1 MKAAV
6 LHSVGDLRYEEVEDP
21 HISEGEVLIKV
32 KACGVCGSDVPR
44 VMEKGTYYFPLI
56 PGHEV
61 SGQIIS
67 TEGKPGDIKKGDRV
81 TVFPLIP
88 CGKCVYCKIGRY
100 NLCDNYNYLGSRCN
114 GGFAEYVRAP
124 ADNLIKVPE
133 NVSYEEAALT
143 EPASVALHALRRA
156 KVDTADKLA
165 ILGTGPIGILL
176 AQWARIMGA
185 GDIFL
190 IDIEEKKLEFAGEK
204 YGFTKLI
211 NSRNDDPVDVIKRE
225 TKGRGVDIAIE
236 AAGVPVTL
244 RQAIELARK
253 GGRVVFL
260 GNMRGDVTL
269 PEKIISSILRK
280 ELILYGSWNSNFTS
294 LPKNEW
300 ETSLRFMQIGKLK
313 VEPLITHRF
322 KLEKVREVFEMMYKK
337 SEFFNKVLLIP

>member
-21 HISEGEVLIKV
+21 RISEGEVLIKV

-88 CGKCVYCKIGRY
+88 CGKCAYCKIGRY

-190 IDIEEKKLEFAGEK
+190 IDVEEKKLEFAGEK

-260 GNMRGDVTL
+260 GNMREDVTL
-269 PEKIISSILRK
+269 PERIISSILRK

>member
-21 HISEGEVLIKV
+21 CISEGEVLIKV

-88 CGKCVYCKIGRY
+88 CGKCAYCKIGRY

-190 IDIEEKKLEFAGEK
+190 IDIEEKKLKFAGEK

-269 PEKIISSILRK
+269 PERIISSILRK

>member
-21 HISEGEVLIKV
+21 RISEGEVLIKV

-88 CGKCVYCKIGRY
+88 CGKCAYCKIGRY

-260 GNMRGDVTL
+260 GNMREDVTL
-269 PEKIISSILRK
+269 PERIISSILRK

>member
-21 HISEGEVLIKV
+21 RISEGEVLIKV

-67 TEGKPGDIKKGDRV
+67 TEGKPRDIKKGDRV

-88 CGKCVYCKIGRY
+88 CGKCAYCKIGRY

-260 GNMRGDVTL
+260 GNMREDVTL
-269 PEKIISSILRK
+269 PERIISSILRK

-300 ETSLRFMQIGKLK
+300 ETSLQFMQIGKLK